1 MKQGSRE
8 KDVASNQP
16 SWDELRDEASGWLA
30 RLDCGKATLAE
41 FEVWRDE
48 NPRHAAAF
56 VQVVDGLA
64 TLDRQKHELKLLIPK
79 VRPTRR
85 GALWGG
91 LSVVAVA
98 ALGGGIFME
107 ATAKTTETT
116 AVGQRKSVV
125 VPGGRLTLNT
135 DSQVAW
141 RASKAKLEMWLKRG
155 EVAIDLPNPVG
166 VCLLHAAD
174 RVADIGRA
182 SVNARLRGALLD
194 LAVKS
199 GDIRLWPGKGNG
211 GAHAAAA
218 AIVPAKHA
226 VLLTGTSEVMRPLSE
241 ADTDFLAGWQSE
253 EMVFAGET
261 LETAVSEYNRYLTR
275 KIYIAD
281 PAIAGLRLGGRFTT
295 RDPQAFLTAVHQG
308 FGVKVNDPGSGPIV
322 LTK

>member
-1 MKQGSRE
+1 MKHGSRE

-48 NPRHAAAF
+48 DPRHAAAF

-64 TLDRQKHELKLLIPK
+64 SLDRHKYDLKLLIPK

-85 GALWGG
+85 RALWGG
-91 LSVVAVA
+91 LSAVAVA
-98 ALGGGIFME
+98 ALGGGIFLE

-116 AVGQRKSVV
+116 AVGQRKSVI

-135 DSQVAW
+135 DSQVQW
-141 RASKAKLEMWLKRG
+141 RASKMELEVWLKRG
-155 EVAIDLPNPVG
+155 EVALDLPNAVG
-166 VCLLHAAD
+166 LCLLHGAD
-174 RVADIGRA
+174 RVAEIGRA
-182 SVNARLRGALLD
+182 SVNARLRGKLLD
-194 LAVKS
+194 LAVTA
-199 GDIRLWPGKGNG
+199 GDIRLLPGKARG
-211 GAHAAAA
+211 GVPATAAATVA
-218 AIVPAKHA
+218 ANHA
-226 VLLTGTSEVMRPLSE
+226 VLLTGTSEVMRPLSQ
-241 ADTDFLAGWQSE
+241 ADADFLAGWQNE

-261 LETAVSEYNRYLTR
+261 LETAVAEYNRYLPR

-281 PAIAGLRLGGRFTT
+281 PSIAGLHLGGRFTT
-295 RDPQAFLTAVHQG
+295 RDPQAFLAAVHQG